1 MAVHLLTGKI
11 VAIKCISKELISDKS
26 TKDKVKKEFQILE
39 MLNHKSV
46 IKLYETFESKK
57 NILLVFELC
66 VGGDLLIY
74 VRKRRKLKENVAKFI
89 FLQILEGLNHCHQK
103 NILHRDIKL
112 DNILLNSEGKIKV

>member
-1 MAVHLLTGKI
+1 MLDDHATQ
-11 VAIKCISKELISDKS
+11 E
-26 TKDKVKKEFQILE
+26 KVKREIHILQQLKQE
-39 MLNHKSV
+39 SV
-46 IKLYETFESKK
+46 IQLYETFESEK

-89 FLQILEGLNHCHQK
+89 FKQILEGLNHCHLK

-112 DNILLNSEGKIKV
+112 DNILLNSEGQIKVI